1 MPSTVLLIDDSSTI
15 REIVKIY
22 LMGRSLEFVD
32 AENAERGVTLLGLMP
47 IKLIIADIKLPGM
60 NGVEFVRKLRGDPRP
75 HIKSLP
81 VILLTGQKAAELKS
95 EGLQAGANAFLE
107 KPITSGA
114 LIELI
119 DKFLPES
126 TGGSGGSAHKRI
138 V

>member
-1 MPSTVLLIDDSSTI
+1 MPSSVLLIDDSSTI

-32 AENAERGVTLLGLMP
+32 AENAERALTLLGLMP

-60 NGVEFVRKLRGDPRP
+60 SGVEFVRKLRKDSRA
-75 HIKSLP
+75 HIKALP
-81 VILLTGQKAAELKS
+81 VILLTGQKAAELKT

-119 DKFLPES
+119 DKFLPEAA
-126 TGGSGGSAHKRI
+126 GPGSHKHMG
-138 V
+138 

>member
-1 MPSTVLLIDDSSTI
+1 MPSTILLIDDSSTI

-32 AENAERGVTLLGLMP
+32 AENAERGLTLLGLMP

-60 NGVEFVRKLRGDPRP
+60 SGVEFVRRLRKDPRA
-75 HIKSLP
+75 HIRALP
-81 VILLTGQKAAELKS
+81 VILLTGQKAADLKT

-119 DKFLPES
+119 DKFLPDS
-126 TGGSGGSAHKRI
+126 SGPGKHTS
-138 V
+138 